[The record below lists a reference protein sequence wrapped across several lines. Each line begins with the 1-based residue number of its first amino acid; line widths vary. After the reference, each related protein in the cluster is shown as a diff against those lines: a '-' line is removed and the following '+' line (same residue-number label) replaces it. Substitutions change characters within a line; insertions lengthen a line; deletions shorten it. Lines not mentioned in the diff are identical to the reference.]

1 MNVLAPDDVGVADFT
16 QNGDL
21 ALEQSSGYFA
31 LDIVGPDL
39 LHGDR
44 VLRQYVGPLVYSAE
58 TSFSYLLLQ
67 VEYVVLDLFQ

>member
-21 ALEQSSGYFA
+21 ALEQPPGYFT

-39 LHGDR
+39 LYGDC
-44 VLRQYVGPLVYSAE
+44 VLRQYVCPLVYSAE
-58 TSFSYLLLQ
+58 TSFPYLLL
-67 VEYVVLDLFQ
+67 

>member
-1 MNVLAPDDVGVADFT
+1 MNVLASYDVGVADFT

-21 ALEQSSGYFA
+21 ALEQSPGYFA
-31 LDIVGPDL
+31 FDIVGPDL
-39 LHGDR
+39 FHGDR
-44 VLRQYVGPLVYSAE
+44 VLRQYVDPLVYSAE